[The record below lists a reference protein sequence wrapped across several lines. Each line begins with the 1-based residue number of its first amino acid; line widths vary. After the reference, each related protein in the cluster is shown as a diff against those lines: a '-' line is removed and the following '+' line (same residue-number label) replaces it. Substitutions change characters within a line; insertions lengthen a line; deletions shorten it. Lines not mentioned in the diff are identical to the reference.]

1 MNDNIRADRD
11 SAMMFV
17 SLAEDFLNNNSLN
30 EAEEYCNLALSQFPD
45 LQEAQELL
53 ARIKERQGS
62 PEPSAEAP
70 HNAPEPES
78 PSPAVNTPLPQAKA
92 ETEEKK
98 EKEPAEPVKP
108 ASAPAADII
117 GQARSEDRM
126 LSANETEDLLD
137 NALSDINNLNGVL
150 GSIIIEESGLII
162 KSSMIQ
168 NLDPEITAALFS
180 TIFIVSEDSMSKVD
194 IGDIDRIF
202 IELGKVRIYLFKGN
216 GYILGIFTEEIVKI
230 GLVLVKAKHLLK
242 NIKQVLE

>member
-17 SLAEDFLNNNSLN
+17 SLAEDFLNNNSLS

-45 LQEAQELL
+45 LQEAQDLL
-53 ARIKERQGS
+53 KRIKERQGS
-62 PEPSAEAP
+62 AET
-70 HNAPEPES
+70 
-78 PSPAVNTPLPQAKA
+78 PAV
-92 ETEEKK
+92 EEKK
-98 EKEPAEPVKP
+98 AEPVAAEPAETVQEPAATPQEKAAPEEPAAAKP
-108 ASAPAADII
+108 AEAQVADAI

-137 NALSDINNLNGVL
+137 RALADINGLNGVL

-194 IGDIDRIF
+194 IGEIDRIF

>member
-17 SLAEDFLNNNSLN
+17 SLAEDFLNNNSLS

-45 LQEAQELL
+45 LQEAQDLL
-53 ARIKERQGS
+53 KRIKERQGS
-62 PEPSAEAP
+62 AET
-70 HNAPEPES
+70 
-78 PSPAVNTPLPQAKA
+78 PAV
-92 ETEEKK
+92 EEKK
-98 EKEPAEPVKP
+98 AEPVAAEPAEAVQEPAATPQEKAAPEEPAAAKP
-108 ASAPAADII
+108 ADAHVADAI

-137 NALSDINNLNGVL
+137 RALADINGLNGVL

-194 IGDIDRIF
+194 IGEIDRIF